1 MITHFDMI
9 TGQPIAD
16 VQPNERSD
24 TCTTAVPTPTL
35 RMLTVQESIGAQ
47 HKVQRIPTAIAGLPV
62 GELLDRWQ

>member
-1 MITHFDMI
+1 MITHFDMF

-35 RMLTVQESIGAQ
+35 RMLTVQESIGARD
-47 HKVQRIPTAIAGLPV
+47 KVRQFPAAIAGLPV
-62 GELLDRWQ
+62 GQLLDRWQ